1 MRSHVFPVSNNKFQK
16 LDGIEIDESAPFYSA
31 QYSNYRGVGSDGGVY
46 VVSTLTSSSEVGSI
60 NFIVEGGGE
69 YLLDSNVS
77 VPSETNLDWSGGH
90 DSIIALNIW
99 TSYILS
105 TNPIV
110 SGSASLSTFLEA
122 SELPDPEKLTAGEIF
137 CIGSKNPADNVLKRN
152 LVPAVY
158 GNEGAGVFYPEEG
171 SFGSGAFSID
181 LHQPNDG
188 YVVDKSCWTT
198 LMWNGTNFVLLG
210 SNNWIS

>member
-16 LDGIEIDESAPFYSA
+16 LDGIEIDESTPFYA
-31 QYSNYRGVGSDGGVY
+31 GVYKFYRGVGSDGGVY
-46 VVSTLTSSSEVGSI
+46 VVSVGASYSEVGSI

-90 DSIIALNIW
+90 DSQIALNIYP
-99 TSYILS
+99 SYILS
-105 TNPIV
+105 TNPIF
-110 SGSASLSTFLEA
+110 SGSAAIGKILEA

-137 CIGSKNPADNVLKRN
+137 CIGSKNPADNVFKRN
-152 LVPAVY
+152 LVPLVCGAEGYTPFHPAVGF
-158 GNEGAGVFYPEEG
+158 GNFIV
-171 SFGSGAFSID
+171 D
-181 LHQPNDG
+181 LHNPNNDG
-188 YVVDKSCWTT
+188 SSVNKPCWTT

-210 SNNWIS
+210 SNNWF